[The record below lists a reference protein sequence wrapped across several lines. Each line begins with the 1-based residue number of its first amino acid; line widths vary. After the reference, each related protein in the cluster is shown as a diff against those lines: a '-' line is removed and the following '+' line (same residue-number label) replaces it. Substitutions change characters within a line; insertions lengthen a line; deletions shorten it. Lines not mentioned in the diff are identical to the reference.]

1 MRVLGPAIAMALWI
15 LAATVPAAAAI
26 SAAGHAT
33 VAATS
38 GRPLLHPEPTYV
50 WHGIRVPVGA
60 CAVVVG
66 GHPWVLPCNAK
77 RVVTYRRVRARQRAR
92 SRAILVWVA
101 AAAGVGLGAVGG
113 WFVVRRRRHRTGST
127 ERAVTRD
134 A

>member
-33 VAATS
+33 VVATS

-60 CAVVVG
+60 CGAVVD
-66 GHPWVLPCNAK
+66 GHAWVLPCNAK
-77 RVVTYRRVRARQRAR
+77 RVVTYRRLRARQRAR
-92 SRAILVWVA
+92 MLDLLTGGLVA
-101 AAAGVGLGAVGG
+101 AVGLSAVGG

-127 ERAVTRD
+127 EEEI
-134 A
+134 